1 MNAQML
7 LQNCI
12 LIGGMLAIWGG
23 VHSLTAS
30 LSSKLLAQ
38 RWLGERTCDGWYRL
52 LYNVFALVSFLPV
65 LWGLTR
71 LPDQTLYRLPGW
83 AWWLCVPLQV
93 VALLCAGL
101 TLWRVDLWRF
111 VGLRQW
117 VRWLSGEPEPRTPA
131 VFYVSGF
138 YRWVRHPL
146 YFFSLI
152 LLWCTPL
159 LSVNTLFFNLFCTL
173 YFYVGS
179 IFEERKLVQEF
190 GQVYLDYQK
199 QVPRLLPMPFGK
211 RDG

>member
-1 MNAQML
+1 MNVQML

-30 LSSKLLAQ
+30 FTSKLLAQ
-38 RWLGERTCDGWYRL
+38 RWLGERNRDGWYRL
-52 LYNVFALVSFLPV
+52 VYNLFALVSFVPV
-65 LWGLTR
+65 LWGFTR
-71 LPDQTLYRLPGW
+71 LPDAALYRLPWWG
-83 AWWLCVPLQV
+83 WWLCIPLQLC
-93 VALLCAGL
+93 ALLGAGL

-117 VRWLSGEPEPRTPA
+117 VRWLNGEPEPRTPP
-131 VFYVSGF
+131 VFYASGF

-146 YFFSLI
+146 YFFSLV
-152 LLWCTPL
+152 LLWCTPM
-159 LSVNTLFFNLFCTL
+159 LSANTLFFNLFCTL

-179 IFEERKLVQEF
+179 IFEERKLVREF

-199 QVPRLLPMPFGK
+199 QVPRLLPVLFGR
-211 RDG
+211 RDS